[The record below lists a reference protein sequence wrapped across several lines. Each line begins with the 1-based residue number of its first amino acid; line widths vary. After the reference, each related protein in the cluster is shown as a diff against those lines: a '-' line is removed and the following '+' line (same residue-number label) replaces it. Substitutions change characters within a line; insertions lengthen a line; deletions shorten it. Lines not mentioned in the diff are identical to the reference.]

1 MAEHAHSTPV
11 PTRAAESRAHILAAL
26 ITPSLI
32 ALAVFGLGT
41 PDPITCGHATAI
53 EAVR

>member
-1 MAEHAHSTPV
+1 MAEHAHSTPA

-26 ITPSLI
+26 IAPFLI

-41 PDPITCGHATAI
+41 PDPVTTGRPTAI
-53 EAVR
+53 EVVR